1 VFSGL
6 CLCVC
11 VCVLSL
17 KALGFSG
24 IRKEKQGEA
33 AAEMVQGR
41 GNAVVAGRLMLLA
54 VVAVALVQY
63 AQGAT
68 THDVGG
74 ADGWAAPGLA
84 NTLSRSYLSDWA
96 STQTFVPGDSLFFEY
111 TEGSHTVLDV
121 TEASYANCTTSNPL
135 QSWDAGNTT
144 VTLNQ
149 TGMLYFICGV
159 TGHCPAGQKVAI
171 NVTSASASPSPPSST
186 TPPPPSSTTPPP
198 SPNGSTISSLP
209 ASAAAVVFGALFVA
223 CASLFW

>member
-1 VFSGL
+1 
-6 CLCVC
+6 
-11 VCVLSL
+11 VLSL

-96 STQTFVPGDSLFFEY
+96 STQTFVPGDSLCKWASKFSSRNSFDSDEAATH
-111 TEGSHTVLDV
+111 TE
-121 TEASYANCTTSNPL
+121 CTYIAHCSIP
-135 QSWDAGNTT
+135 
-144 VTLNQ
+144 
-149 TGMLYFICGV
+149 MLAIC
-159 TGHCPAGQKVAI
+159 K
-171 NVTSASASPSPPSST
+171 
-186 TPPPPSSTTPPP
+186 
-198 SPNGSTISSLP
+198 SSLGGWRL
-209 ASAAAVVFGALFVA
+209 AFRN
-223 CASLFW
+223 SLLNSRTV